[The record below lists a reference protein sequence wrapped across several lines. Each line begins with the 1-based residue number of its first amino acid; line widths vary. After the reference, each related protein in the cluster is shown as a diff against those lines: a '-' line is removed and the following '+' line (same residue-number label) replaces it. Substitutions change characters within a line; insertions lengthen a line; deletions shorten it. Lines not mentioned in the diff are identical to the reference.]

1 MEPDGKDELARDS
14 KLGLAPNFI
23 VGIVISAAIGG
34 LTSIDT
40 TTWSG
45 WWVPF
50 VTLGASTSL
59 GALTAYKARRRA

>member
-1 MEPDGKDELARDS
+1 MEDGKNELAKDS
-14 KLGLAPNFI
+14 KAGLATNFV
-23 VGIVISAAIGG
+23 VGIVVSAAIGG

-50 VTLGASTSL
+50 VTLGVSTAL
-59 GALTAYKARRRA
+59 GAATAYKVSRR

>member
-1 MEPDGKDELARDS
+1 MEDDGKNELARDS
-14 KLGLAPNFI
+14 RAGLATNFV
-23 VGIVISAAIGG
+23 VGVVVSAAIGG

-50 VTLGASTSL
+50 VTLGISTAL
-59 GALTAYKARRRA
+59 GAATAYKVRRR